1 MNKDDNN
8 LSEVDANASERMHEQ
23 DNDQGVTS
31 PDTKAPKIAAFDP
44 DAHDGSDETLV
55 EDHEVSTPKKSGWTP
70 VRAAIAIAAVAAIYT
85 THDAIKSNLEK
96 PAIAFQVSQGVTDID
111 AALEAAALTGTIVKL
126 TVGDGKTDILFAGA
140 PECIHC
146 QDFVSGEF
154 KHYPME
160 TAYKPMSLSALVAE
174 GKKHNLDIAYMPLAL
189 SQIGL
194 VIASAEACAAPQ
206 SSLTAVQRMKA
217 GYDQVEMVAAAAK
230 TAGEQYKDGVD
241 IGEIQVGMTAAMQAL
256 TQSFAPQA
264 NFDPECYGTDA
275 DERLKGLKAYT
286 AAFGENGTPSFFFK
300 DGSGVVRKFSGS
312 GGVSVMLDQI
322 SR

>member
-1 MNKDDNN
+1 MNKDDSNP
-8 LSEVDANASERMHEQ
+8 SDVDTDASELMHEQ
-23 DNDQGVTS
+23 DNDQGGIS
-31 PDTKAPKIAAFDP
+31 PDAKDPQMVGFDP
-44 DAHDGSDETLV
+44 DAHAGSHQTLV
-55 EDHEVSTPKKSGWTP
+55 KDHEVSTPKKSGWTP
-70 VRAAIAIAAVAAIYT
+70 VRVAIAIAAVAAIYT
-85 THDAIKSNLEK
+85 THDAIKSKLDE

-111 AALEAAALTGTIVKL
+111 AALEAAALTDTIVKL

-174 GKKHNLDIAYMPLAL
+174 GEKHNLDIAYMPLAL

-206 SSLTAVQRMKA
+206 SNLTAVQRMTA
-217 GYDQVEMVAAAAK
+217 GYDQVEMVATAAK
-230 TAGEQYKDGVD
+230 TAGEQYKEGVD
-241 IGEIQVGMTAAMQAL
+241 IGEIQAGMTAAMQAL

-264 NFDPECYGTDA
+264 NFDPECYGADA

-286 AAFGENGTPSFFFK
+286 AAFGENGTPSFFFQ

-312 GGVSVMLDQI
+312 GGVPVMLDQI
-322 SR
+322 AR